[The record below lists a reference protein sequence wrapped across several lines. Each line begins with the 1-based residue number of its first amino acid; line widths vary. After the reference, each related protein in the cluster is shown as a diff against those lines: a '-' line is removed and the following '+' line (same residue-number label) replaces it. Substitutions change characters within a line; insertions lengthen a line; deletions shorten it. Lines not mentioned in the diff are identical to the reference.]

1 MPLQVCKPV
10 NPGAIGNLRV
20 NGGDA
25 GGGQRGQRLGGDPVG
40 FLVPAIA
47 GGLADSAERLRAG
60 EGNVRDDQPPAGL
73 AVPETQSWL
82 VDTENTIVCLK
93 PEKLAGF

>member
-1 MPLQVCKPV
+1 MPHQVCKPV

-20 NGGDA
+20 NGG
-25 GGGQRGQRLGGDPVG
+25 
-40 FLVPAIA
+40 
-47 GGLADSAERLRAG
+47 LADGVARLRAG